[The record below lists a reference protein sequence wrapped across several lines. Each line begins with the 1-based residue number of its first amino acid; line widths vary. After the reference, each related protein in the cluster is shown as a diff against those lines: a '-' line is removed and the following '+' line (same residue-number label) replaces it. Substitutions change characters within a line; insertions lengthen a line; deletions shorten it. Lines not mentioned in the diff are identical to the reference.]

1 MKFTQTAMAAALAL
15 AAATPLSAQD
25 YVADKLVKSVNQD
38 DLLAIVG
45 ALGHQVKGQGEA
57 ADDIYVAAEDEEG
70 TTYLLFGT
78 ACEVND
84 IPGCQGV
91 MMQVRYDLPATTT
104 FETLAAAN
112 FDQAAINTWADFEE
126 KTLGFTRYHV
136 LDHGVTMANIAENI
150 KVLLALVAEA
160 YPVASG
166 E

>member
-1 MKFTQTAMAAALAL
+1 MKFTQIAMAALAL

-25 YVADKLVKSVNQD
+25 YVADKLVKSVSQD

-136 LDHGVTMANIAENI
+136 LDHGVTMANIGENI

-160 YPVASG
+160 YPVAAG

>member
-1 MKFTQTAMAAALAL
+1 MKFTQTAIAAALAL

-25 YVADKLVKSVNQD
+25 YVADKLVKSVNQN

-112 FDQAAINTWADFEE
+112 FGQAAINIWADFDE

-136 LDHGVTMANIAENI
+136 LDHGVTMANIRENI
-150 KVLLALVAEA
+150 NVLLALVAES
-160 YPVASG
+160 YPVAAG